1 MAYLNQISTAS
12 GSERGSLRKPRS
24 LSLAVLIENKQIMNR
39 EDRIKNFEEFWPYYV
54 REHRTAGCR
63 LLHFIGSGLGVIC
76 LISTIVTGNL
86 WFIPLGLALGYGFAW
101 VGHFFVEHNKPATF
115 QYPLWS
121 FRADWRMWRFMLF
134 GRMREEVERVERA
147 VRA

>member
-1 MAYLNQISTAS
+1 MKYGIWHI
-12 GSERGSLRKPRS
+12 PRF
-24 LSLAVLIENKQIMNR
+24 MNR

-54 REHRTAGCR
+54 REHQTSGCR
-63 LLHFIGSGLGVIC
+63 LLHFIGSGLGIIC
-76 LISTIVTGNL
+76 LVSTFVTGNL

-121 FRADWRMWRFMLF
+121 FRADWRMWRFMLL
-134 GRMREEVERVERA
+134 GRMREEVARIERA
-147 VRA
+147 ISS